1 MGWFIAQS
9 LVFILVA
16 FAIGLLVGWLIWG
29 RRSDRNKTVVEE
41 SAGVA
46 KPAADTADDTAVDD
60 AAVVAAAAVP
70 APRADSES
78 SVSSEAEADTEVT
91 AIPVPRADSED
102 ADVSESDVETE
113 PVAAAAEP
121 ELEPEPELEVE
132 TEPEADVEAEPEA
145 EVEAEPEASVG
156 ETDQEP
162 TVEAAEAVAGAAVI
176 AEAES
181 VTREAAKQEPQD
193 LKRIEGIGPKIDAAL
208 KAQGYPTYASVAAA
222 TEDEL
227 RAAIKAEGVRFAP
240 SASSWARQAQF
251 LAEGDEDGLKE
262 FQDYLVGGQ
271 DRSVK
276 FNEKVDFADV
286 DEITD
291 AGEKAEAIA
300 EDAAEVA
307 AAEAAEGDA
316 TEAKA

>member
-29 RRSDRNKTVVEE
+29 RRGKRTVVEE
-41 SAGVA
+41 SAA
-46 KPAADTADDTAVDD
+46 AAPEADTTSESEVEPE
-60 AAVVAAAAVP
+60 VKPEVEAAAVLV
-70 APRADSES
+70 ARAE
-78 SVSSEAEADTEVT
+78 
-91 AIPVPRADSED
+91 SED
-102 ADVSESDVETE
+102 T
-113 PVAAAAEP
+113 VAS
-121 ELEPEPELEVE
+121 EPEPEP
-132 TEPEADVEAEPEA
+132 EPAAEAEPE
-145 EVEAEPEASVG
+145 VEATA
-156 ETDQEP
+156 
-162 TVEAAEAVAGAAVI
+162 EAAVV

-181 VTREAAKQEPQD
+181 VAREAAEQKPEPEPEPQD

-208 KAQGYPTYASVAAA
+208 KAQGFVTYARVAAA

-240 SASSWARQAQF
+240 SASSWARQAQL
-251 LAEGDEDGLKE
+251 LADGDEDGLKE

-291 AGEKAEAIA
+291 AEDKAEALA

-307 AAEAAEGDA
+307 AVEAAEDDA
-316 TEAKA
+316 SGAKA

>member
-29 RRSDRNKTVVEE
+29 RRNKSTTVAEE
-41 SAGVA
+41 SA
-46 KPAADTADDTAVDD
+46 DTAAPKVETDT
-60 AAVVAAAAVP
+60 VAAAAVP
-70 APRADSES
+70 APRAETDSATT
-78 SVSSEAEADTEVT
+78 SEPEVEPDVEAAAVP
-91 AIPVPRADSED
+91 APRAESED
-102 ADVSESDVETE
+102 
-113 PVAAAAEP
+113 AAEP
-121 ELEPEPELEVE
+121 EPEPEPELEAQPE
-132 TEPEADVEAEPEA
+132 ADPEPELEAEPAPDPEPEPEADPEPEPEA
-145 EVEAEPEASVG
+145 DPEPEPEPATQA
-156 ETDQEP
+156 ETA
-162 TVEAAEAVAGAAVI
+162 EAAVV

-181 VTREAAKQEPQD
+181 VAREAAEQEEPEPQD

-208 KAQGYPTYASVAAA
+208 KAQGYATYAGVAAA

-251 LAEGDEDGLKE
+251 LADGDEDGLKE

-291 AGEKAEAIA
+291 AEDKAEAIA

-316 TEAKA
+316 SGAKA

>member
-29 RRSDRNKTVVEE
+29 RRDKSTTIVEE
-41 SAGVA
+41 SANA
-46 KPAADTADDTAVDD
+46 TAPKADTTPEPAVDTD
-60 AAVVAAAAVP
+60 VEAAAVP
-70 APRADSES
+70 
-78 SVSSEAEADTEVT
+78 
-91 AIPVPRADSED
+91 VPRAASED
-102 ADVSESDVETE
+102 T
-113 PVAAAAEP
+113 AAS
-121 ELEPEPELEVE
+121 EPEPEP
-132 TEPEADVEAEPEA
+132 EPEHEP
-145 EVEAEPEASVG
+145 
-156 ETDQEP
+156 
-162 TVEAAEAVAGAAVI
+162 AAEAAVV

-181 VTREAAKQEPQD
+181 VAREAAEQEPEPQD

-208 KAQGYPTYASVAAA
+208 KAQGYATYASVAAA

-251 LAEGDEDGLKE
+251 LADGDEDGLKE

-271 DRSVK
+271 DRGVK
-276 FNEKVDFADV
+276 FHDEVDYSDV

-291 AGEKAEAIA
+291 AEDKAEALA

-307 AAEAAEGDA
+307 AVEAAADDA
-316 TEAKA
+316 SGAKA

>member
-29 RRSDRNKTVVEE
+29 RRSDRSKSVDEE
-41 SAGVA
+41 SATVA
-46 KPAADTADDTAVDD
+46 TPAADSDVDTAG
-60 AAVVAAAAVP
+60 AEAAAVP

-78 SVSSEAEADTEVT
+78 SVVSEPEVEAEVGAPVEAPEADAEIA
-91 AIPVPRADSED
+91 AIPVPRAESEN
-102 ADVSESDVETE
+102 AAVSEV
-113 PVAAAAEP
+113 EP
-121 ELEPEPELEVE
+121 EQEPEPEP
-132 TEPEADVEAEPEA
+132 EP
-145 EVEAEPEASVG
+145 
-156 ETDQEP
+156 
-162 TVEAAEAVAGAAVI
+162 
-176 AEAES
+176 
-181 VTREAAKQEPQD
+181 EPQD

-262 FQDYLVGGQ
+262 YQDYLVGGQ
-271 DRSVK
+271 DRGVK
-276 FNEKVDFADV
+276 FHDEVDYADV

-291 AGEKAEAIA
+291 TEDKAEALA

-307 AAEAAEGDA
+307 AVEAAEGDT

>member
-29 RRSDRNKTVVEE
+29 RRSDKKSTTVVEE
-41 SAGVA
+41 SANVA
-46 KPAADTADDTAVDD
+46 APSADTDDD
-60 AAVVAAAAVP
+60 VA
-70 APRADSES
+70 
-78 SVSSEAEADTEVT
+78 
-91 AIPVPRADSED
+91 AIPVPRADSE
-102 ADVSESDVETE
+102 S
-113 PVAAAAEP
+113 
-121 ELEPEPELEVE
+121 
-132 TEPEADVEAEPEA
+132 
-145 EVEAEPEASVG
+145 EVEAEPAIEPEIEPEPEAEPVVEAG
-156 ETDQEP
+156 PVAEIEPETDAE
-162 TVEAAEAVAGAAVI
+162 TDAEAVAGAAVV

-181 VTREAAKQEPQD
+181 VAREAAQQEPQD

-208 KAQGYPTYASVAAA
+208 KAQGYATYASVAAA

-240 SASSWARQAQF
+240 SASSWARQAQL
-251 LAEGDEDGLKE
+251 LADGDEDGLKE

-286 DEITD
+286 DEIVD
-291 AGEKAEAIA
+291 AEEKAEAIA

-307 AAEAAEGDA
+307 AVEAAEGDA
-316 TEAKA
+316 SEAKA

>member
-29 RRSDRNKTVVEE
+29 RRGKRTVVEE
-41 SAGVA
+41 SAA
-46 KPAADTADDTAVDD
+46 AAPEADTTSESEVEPE
-60 AAVVAAAAVP
+60 VEAAAVP
-70 APRADSES
+70 VARAE
-78 SVSSEAEADTEVT
+78 
-91 AIPVPRADSED
+91 SED
-102 ADVSESDVETE
+102 A
-113 PVAAAAEP
+113 VAS
-121 ELEPEPELEVE
+121 EPEPELE
-132 TEPEADVEAEPEA
+132 PAA
-145 EVEAEPEASVG
+145 EVEPE
-156 ETDQEP
+156 
-162 TVEAAEAVAGAAVI
+162 VEAAAEAAVV

-181 VTREAAKQEPQD
+181 VAREAAEQEPEPEPQD

-208 KAQGYPTYASVAAA
+208 KAQGYVTYARVAAA

-240 SASSWARQAQF
+240 SASSWARQAQL

-291 AGEKAEAIA
+291 AEDKAEALA

-307 AAEAAEGDA
+307 AVEAAEDDA
-316 TEAKA
+316 SGAKA